1 MGDIRG
7 KRRGCDQDERGERML
22 VGIHQ
27 LHYLPWLRYFDK
39 IQRSDVFVVLD
50 DIQFNKNGWQN
61 RNKVKT
67 PNGVALL
74 TVPVYMKAGQRL
86 DEVRIHDDVPWRKKH
101 WRTIAQSY
109 GKAPFFSEYADF
121 FRETYARTWES
132 LNDLNRHMLAFHL
145 DALGIDT
152 PVRYSSELRV
162 PGEATE
168 RLVNLIKAVGGDAYY
183 SGSYALEAY
192 LDAALLERNGVALEL
207 QHWHAPEY
215 AQRHGDFVPDLSV
228 VDLLMNC
235 GPDSLNVLCGQ
246 LT

>member
-1 MGDIRG
+1 
-7 KRRGCDQDERGERML
+7 ML

-27 LHYLPWLRYFDK
+27 LHYLPWLRYFEK
-39 IQRSDVFVVLD
+39 IQRGDVFVVLD

-67 PNGVALL
+67 ANGVALL

-86 DEVRIHDDVPWRKKH
+86 DEVRIHKDAPWRQKH
-101 WRTIAQSY
+101 YRTIAQGY
-109 GKAPFFSEYADF
+109 GKAPYFKDYAAF
-121 FRETYARTWES
+121 LRETYARDWTF
-132 LNDLNRHMLAFHL
+132 LNDLNRDMLAFFL

-152 PVRYSSELRV
+152 PVVYSSDVRV
-162 PGEATE
+162 PGTATE

-183 SGSYALEAY
+183 SGAYALETY
-192 LDAALLERNGVALEL
+192 LDAELLDRNGIALEL

-215 AQRHGDFVPDLSV
+215 AQRHGEFVPDLSV